1 MFVSFFRSPHAAINI
16 LFTSKEN
23 LNNDQSY
30 NYQYLRISQRCFG
43 FGKEYDGSLKNILIV
58 TKIWIV

>member
-1 MFVSFFRSPHAAINI
+1 MLVSFFRSPHAAINI
-16 LFTSKEN
+16 LFTRKEN

-30 NYQYLRISQRCFG
+30 NYQFLRISQRYFG
-43 FGKEYDGSLKNILIV
+43 FEKGYDGSIKNMLIV